1 MKTNTKKGLL
11 ILLCGLALS
20 LPSYADGA
28 DTIRVEK
35 LKPLPPPIGDGGGHE
50 HPKAPVQPPVVAL
63 DGHTLY
69 IISGCDDTV
78 LSLADENETEAYS
91 ITILAGTTMI
101 TLPEWLQGTYE
112 LRILRGQYMFYTEIE
127 L

>member
-1 MKTNTKKGLL
+1 MKKGFL

-35 LKPLPPPIGDGGGHE
+35 IKPLLPPIGGDNE
-50 HPKAPVQPPVVAL
+50 KPKAPALPPVVAL

-78 LSLADENETEAYS
+78 LSLVDENETEAYS
-91 ITILAGTTMI
+91 ITA
-101 TLPEWLQGTYE
+101 
-112 LRILRGQYMFYTEIE
+112 RSR
-127 L
+127 

>member
-1 MKTNTKKGLL
+1 MEKIIKKGFL

-35 LKPLPPPIGDGGGHE
+35 LKPLPPKDGGGHE
-50 HPKAPVQPPVVAL
+50 LPKAPAMPPVVAL

-69 IISGCDDTV
+69 IISGCDDTE
-78 LSLADENETEAYS
+78 LSLVDENDDEEYS

-112 LRILRGQYMFYTEIE
+112 LRILRGQFIFYTEIE